1 VSNSQEYPLGY
12 SEEEARRLAE
22 QAALLEELT
31 ADVFRIAGLDRG
43 MQVLD
48 IGCGLGDVSF
58 LAASMVGTE
67 GIVVGVDRS
76 ASSVETARARAAS
89 RGIQNVVFER
99 SELAEFETDST
110 FDAIVG
116 RLVLLYVPEPAT
128 ALRRLS
134 RYLKPGGIVAL
145 QEFDI
150 SQLAQSPPSDLF
162 EQTRKRIQTAFSA
175 SGTELDMG
183 TKLYSTFLL
192 AGLPAPTMNAV
203 TPVGCGP
210 KWYGYDY
217 MVGVLRSLLPLVNR
231 SGLASASEIDIDTLA
246 KRLLDDAVANQ
257 RVNFLPRVVGAWA
270 RFGQ

>member
-1 VSNSQEYPLGY
+1 MTKSQEYPLGY
-12 SEEEARRLAE
+12 SEDEARRLAE

-31 ADVFRIAGLDRG
+31 ADVFRRAGLERG

-48 IGCGLGDVSF
+48 IGSGVGDVSF

-76 ASSVETARARAAS
+76 APSVETARLRASS
-89 RGIQNVVFER
+89 RGVQNVVFER
-99 SELAEFETDST
+99 SELAEFETDRV

-116 RLVLLYVPEPAT
+116 RLVLLYVPERSS

-150 SQLAQSPPSDLF
+150 SQVSQSPPSELF
-162 EQTRKRIQTAFSA
+162 QQMIIRIQTAFSA

-183 TKLYSTFLL
+183 TKLYSTFLA

-217 MVGVLRSLLPLVNR
+217 MVGVLRSLLPLIER
-231 SGLASASEIDIDTLA
+231 GGIARTSEIGIGTLA

-270 RFGQ
+270 RIGQ